1 MRFGRAAVGWCHV
14 DGVRRVRGRCC
25 DAGGESGALANWAA
39 LAKVKGVS
47 DCV

>member
-1 MRFGRAAVGWCHV
+1 MSFWCAAVGWCHM
-14 DGVRRVRGRCC
+14 DGIRRVRRGCC

-47 DCV
+47 VCV

>member
-1 MRFGRAAVGWCHV
+1 MRFGRAAVWWCHV
-14 DGVRRVRGRCC
+14 RVKRVRGRCC
-25 DAGGESGALANWAA
+25 DAGGESGAFANWAV

>member
-1 MRFGRAAVGWCHV
+1 MSFGCAAVGGCHM
-14 DGVRRVRGRCC
+14 DKVRRVRRRCC

-39 LAKVKGVS
+39 LAEVKGVS